1 MRVGPEVTGKRVTWL
16 ARRATVPSG
25 VYWIVWIHW
34 IVWSLYV
41 RIAGIRVRS
50 DNGSQ
55 NVDRGNLLI
64 SEGVRQGERG
74 GGSGVALLCGLA
86 GDNRCLMIVFGGLV
100 LVVLVII
107 SLICEIDYGRALE

>member
-16 ARRATVPSG
+16 ARRAAVPSG

-41 RIAGIRVRS
+41 CIAGIRVRS

-55 NVDRGNLLI
+55 NVDRGNLLV
-64 SEGVRQGERG
+64 SEGVRHGERG
-74 GGSGVALLCGLA
+74 GGTGAAPLCGLA
-86 GDNRCLMIVFGGLV
+86 DDNRCPMIVLGRSALGV
-100 LVVLVII
+100 HGVI
-107 SLICEIDYGRALE
+107 SLIGEKDYDRAVE